1 MEGPWTGSAAIL
13 VLGALAC
20 VAKGDATP
28 GDEGAVRARAT
39 ALFAVLAAGATHL
52 DADHVA
58 LRLDG
63 ASRALA
69 RVETGGKRCREDGE
83 RHFKELCASAFGGQE
98 VDARTFTVAAEELI
112 ETTPFEEVMLL
123 RASSEAPPT
132 SPEHALNALEL
143 PDEGPAE
150 PHVRRKLRHSR
161 EFDRPDEEETAET
174 EDMRLTEEA
183 FLSAPQPVEPSRS
196 QRSSRP
202 SLQDVDELPERSP
215 KASPR
220 PPINVVDLTAPAP
233 APFDGGT
240 ALADAAAAPAPAASI
255 QVSKAAA
262 PPVDED
268 EDDDDGAAELAAAQE
283 AAAQR
288 KAEKAQKKA
297 EREAAAKALA
307 DEASADEDEDDGAAE
322 LAAAQEAAAK
332 RKAEKEALKAQKK
345 AEREAAAKA
354 LADEASAEDED
365 DDDGAAELC
374 RCARGRR
381 EAESGERSPQGPK
394 ESGARGC
401 GESSR

>member
-1 MEGPWTGSAAIL
+1 MGGNL

-255 QVSKAAA
+255 SVSK
-262 PPVDED
+262 
-268 EDDDDGAAELAAAQE
+268 LS
-283 AAAQR
+283 
-288 KAEKAQKKA
+288 
-297 EREAAAKALA
+297 LIHI
-307 DEASADEDEDDGAAE
+307 
-322 LAAAQEAAAK
+322 
-332 RKAEKEALKAQKK
+332 
-345 AEREAAAKA
+345 
-354 LADEASAEDED
+354 
-365 DDDGAAELC
+365 
-374 RCARGRR
+374 
-381 EAESGERSPQGPK
+381 
-394 ESGARGC
+394 
-401 GESSR
+401 

>member
-1 MEGPWTGSAAIL
+1 MGQTTSSLQPPEGLEAVTLADVRRAVVVHRKRLGGAVLLSARQAQQLLQPKAEGDEARAVEAAIKRWFGGWFKGPDGRTVDRVGGNL

-183 FLSAPQPVEPSRS
+183 FLSAPQPVEPPRS

-202 SLQDVDELPERSP
+202 SLQDVDELPERS
-215 KASPR
+215 SPR
-220 PPINVVDLTAPAP
+220 TAPSSSSSST
-233 APFDGGT
+233 GG
-240 ALADAAAAPAPAASI
+240 AAAF
-255 QVSKAAA
+255 
-262 PPVDED
+262 ET
-268 EDDDDGAAELAAAQE
+268 
-283 AAAQR
+283 
-288 KAEKAQKKA
+288 
-297 EREAAAKALA
+297 
-307 DEASADEDEDDGAAE
+307 
-322 LAAAQEAAAK
+322 
-332 RKAEKEALKAQKK
+332 
-345 AEREAAAKA
+345 
-354 LADEASAEDED
+354 
-365 DDDGAAELC
+365 
-374 RCARGRR
+374 
-381 EAESGERSPQGPK
+381 
-394 ESGARGC
+394 
-401 GESSR
+401 

>member
-1 MEGPWTGSAAIL
+1 MGQTTSSLQPPEGLEAVTLADVRRAVVVHRKRLGGAVLLSARQAQQLLQPKAEGDEARAVEAAIKRWFGGWFKGPDGRTVDRVGGNL

-52 DADHVA
+52 DSDHVA

-183 FLSAPQPVEPSRS
+183 FLSAPQPVEPTRS

-233 APFDGGT
+233 APRRRHGPGRRRGRAGAGRLCSSLEGGGPAGRRRRRRRRRGARCGPGGRGPAESRESPEEGGT
-240 ALADAAAAPAPAASI
+240 
-255 QVSKAAA
+255 
-262 PPVDED
+262 
-268 EDDDDGAAELAAAQE
+268 
-283 AAAQR
+283 
-288 KAEKAQKKA
+288 
-297 EREAAAKALA
+297 
-307 DEASADEDEDDGAAE
+307 
-322 LAAAQEAAAK
+322 
-332 RKAEKEALKAQKK
+332 
-345 AEREAAAKA
+345 
-354 LADEASAEDED
+354 
-365 DDDGAAELC
+365 
-374 RCARGRR
+374 RGR
-381 EAESGERSPQGPK
+381 
-394 ESGARGC
+394 

>member
-1 MEGPWTGSAAIL
+1 MDRVGGNL

-20 VAKGDATP
+20 VAKGDSTP

-150 PHVRRKLRHSR
+150 PHVRRRLRHSR

-202 SLQDVDELPERSP
+202 SLQDVDELPEPSSP
-215 KASPR
+215 RTSPR
-220 PPINVVDLTAPAP
+220 PPINVATSRRRRRRPSRRHGPPTPRPRRRRPPPSQSPRRRPRRSTRTRTTTTAPRSSPRPRRPRPSGKPRKPRRRRNARP
-233 APFDGGT
+233 RRKLSLTKLLRTRTTTT
-240 ALADAAAAPAPAASI
+240 ARPS
-255 QVSKAAA
+255 
-262 PPVDED
+262 
-268 EDDDDGAAELAAAQE
+268 
-283 AAAQR
+283 
-288 KAEKAQKKA
+288 
-297 EREAAAKALA
+297 
-307 DEASADEDEDDGAAE
+307 
-322 LAAAQEAAAK
+322 
-332 RKAEKEALKAQKK
+332 
-345 AEREAAAKA
+345 
-354 LADEASAEDED
+354 
-365 DDDGAAELC
+365 
-374 RCARGRR
+374 
-381 EAESGERSPQGPK
+381 
-394 ESGARGC
+394 
-401 GESSR
+401 

>member
-1 MEGPWTGSAAIL
+1 MVRRLVQGTGWKDSGPGRRQFSTRR
-13 VLGALAC
+13 LAC

-39 ALFAVLAAGATHL
+39 ALFAVLAAGPRTWIQIMWPC
-52 DADHVA
+52 
-58 LRLDG
+58 LDG

-202 SLQDVDELPERSP
+202 SLQDVDELPAPLAEARRRGP
-215 KASPR
+215 DQRRR
-220 PPINVVDLTAPAP
+220 PPRRRRRRLRRRHGPGRRRGRAGAGRPVLSLE
-233 APFDGGT
+233 GGGRRS
-240 ALADAAAAPAPAASI
+240 A
-255 QVSKAAA
+255 
-262 PPVDED
+262 
-268 EDDDDGAAELAAAQE
+268 EDD
-283 AAAQR
+283 
-288 KAEKAQKKA
+288 
-297 EREAAAKALA
+297 
-307 DEASADEDEDDGAAE
+307 DEDDGAAE
-322 LAAAQEAAAK
+322 LAAP
-332 RKAEKEALKAQKK
+332 RG
-345 AEREAAAKA
+345 RGPAKA
-354 LADEASAEDED
+354 
-365 DDDGAAELC
+365 
-374 RCARGRR
+374 
-381 EAESGERSPQGPK
+381 
-394 ESGARGC
+394 
-401 GESSR
+401 

>member
-1 MEGPWTGSAAIL
+1 MLLSARQAQQLLQPKAEGDEARAVEAAIKRWFGGWFKGPDGRTVDRVGGNL

-220 PPINVVDLTAPAP
+220 PSPPADVVDLGAGAG
-233 APFDGGT
+233 AFDGGT
-240 ALADAAAAPAPAASI
+240 ALADAAAAPAPAACSDLE
-255 QVSKAAA
+255 AAA
-262 PPVDED
+262 PPSTRTRRRRRR
-268 EDDDDGAAELAAAQE
+268 GA
-283 AAAQR
+283 R
-288 KAEKAQKKA
+288 
-297 EREAAAKALA
+297 
-307 DEASADEDEDDGAAE
+307 
-322 LAAAQEAAAK
+322 
-332 RKAEKEALKAQKK
+332 
-345 AEREAAAKA
+345 
-354 LADEASAEDED
+354 
-365 DDDGAAELC
+365 
-374 RCARGRR
+374 RGPGGRGP
-381 EAESGERSPQGPK
+381 AESREGP
-394 ESGARGC
+394 EEGGTRGC